1 MENKNIKILVV
12 DDEPDIVEILKY
24 NLEKEKFTVFKAYS
38 GEECITSAN
47 ANNPDMIIL
56 DIRMPGMTGIEACR
70 TLRENEKFAETPI
83 LFLTADSDEYTTMN
97 AFDAGGSHFITK
109 PIKPSILVSIIK
121 ELTKKRNWLT
131 IN

>member
-1 MENKNIKILVV
+1 MMELRSRKILVV
-12 DDEPDIVEILKY
+12 DDEPDIDEILTY
-24 NLEKEKFTVFKAYS
+24 NLEKENFTVFKAYS
-38 GEECITSAN
+38 GEECITSAID
-47 ANNPDMIIL
+47 NNPDMIIL

-70 TLRENEKFAETPI
+70 TLRLNKTFENTPI

-121 ELTKKRNWLT
+121 ELTKKE
-131 IN
+131 IG

>member
-1 MENKNIKILVV
+1 MMENRKRRILVV
-12 DDEPDIVEILKY
+12 DDEPDIVEILTY

-38 GEECITSAN
+38 GEECITSAM
-47 ANNPDMIIL
+47 ANHPDMIIL

-70 TLRENEKFAETPI
+70 TLRQNKQFAETPI

-109 PIKPSILVSIIK
+109 PIKPSILVNIIK
-121 ELTKKRNWLT
+121 ELTEKEKS
-131 IN
+131 